1 MFFIDIFN
9 TIAASESAICVHF
22 FNTFIRFIMVLLHCC
37 FTIAVVSACGQN
49 LVLLF
54 WSLFSYIFWQTDY
67 CMIVKS
73 SLGVLLLS
81 RLNYKW
87 IIFYT
92 ALLKIT
98 ISPFLKMLNHKI
110 ILMRKMDASI
120 DNRVIS
126 LWNISCFTWAKSLIS
141 ISFI

>member
-22 FNTFIRFIMVLLHCC
+22 FYAFIRFVVVLLHCC

-54 WSLFSYIFWQTDY
+54 WSLFPYIFWQADY

-73 SLGVLLLS
+73 SLSVLLLS
-81 RLNYKW
+81 RLNYEW
-87 IIFYT
+87 IIFYA
-92 ALLKIT
+92 ALFKVT

-110 ILMRKMDASI
+110 ILMRKMDASV
-120 DNRVIS
+120 DNWVIS
-126 LWNISCFTWAKSLIS
+126 LWNISCFSRTESLIS